1 MPQTSLKS
9 PDRPLSFE
17 SLRNI
22 NSETLRA
29 HYNAFCEKTEQVAQW
44 LDARPVLLVALL
56 LGAYGFVAVIHSCF
70 RPMWHDEL
78 ITFDLALSPSVA
90 QMLRD
95 LHRIDLNPPLL
106 YVLDYVSLR
115 FPGAQ
120 INEHFALLAARF
132 PSLLAG
138 LVASLGL
145 FALVRSRSGPL
156 YALAAVAFLW
166 KTEFLRYVWEN
177 RPYALLCG
185 FLVLLI
191 LVWGRASKPHRHP
204 AWVGA
209 VLLVS
214 LAMMSSHLFA
224 SFLLVAFLMA
234 EIARTW
240 REKRFDVPMFFAFL
254 LPLGIPLAYARLL
267 PIYGRV
273 EFPAAFQVSVGKL
286 AVSYVSLLD
295 NCATVLVPILVLC
308 LLATAVRKKGGEAEL
323 GAEAAAST
331 SPITLPEWVLLL
343 GILAEPVFSAIS
355 IGRLHGAFF
364 RRYGLPSCISMVLL
378 LIAFLYWRFGG
389 LRRVALIA
397 VIASCV
403 NPLLQFAHHPL
414 QYLTLRDDPSFAAT
428 PLGYRAVDPN
438 LPFVD
443 ASVLTFVEMNHR
455 ESSEFLSRT
464 YFLTDRSRAIRYS
477 HATLWEGEAEVVRIL
492 HFRGQ
497 VEDFGEFETAHPHF
511 LVLGTY
517 NHPEEWLLRTL
528 IAEGHTVRYLGSFE
542 TSYID
547 KDLYEVT
554 IRPKR

>member
-1 MPQTSLKS
+1 MPETRLKS
-9 PDRPLSFE
+9 PARPLSFE
-17 SLRNI
+17 DLRNI
-22 NSETLRA
+22 DSETLRA
-29 HYNAFCEKTEQVAQW
+29 HCNAFWKKTEQLAQW
-44 LDARPVLLVALL
+44 LDARPTLLVVLL
-56 LGAYGFVAVIHSCF
+56 LGAYVFVAVIHACF

-78 ITFDLALSPSVA
+78 ITYDLALSPSVA
-90 QMLRD
+90 QMVRD

-115 FPGAQ
+115 LPGAQ
-120 INEHFALLAARF
+120 VNEHFALLAARF

-145 FALVRSRSGPL
+145 FVLVRSRSGPL
-156 YALAAVAFLW
+156 YALAAVTFLW

-191 LVWGRASKPHRHP
+191 LAWGQASKPHRHP
-204 AWVGA
+204 AWIWA
-209 VLLVS
+209 VLLVA

-224 SFLLVAFLMA
+224 SFVLVAFLVA
-234 EIARTW
+234 EIARAW
-240 REKRFDVPMFFAFL
+240 REKRPDVPMFIAFL
-254 LPLGIPLAYARLL
+254 LPLGIPLAYAWLL
-267 PIYGRV
+267 PVYGRV

-308 LLATAVRKKGGEAEL
+308 LLATALRETGGEAGRNTEFTVS
-323 GAEAAAST
+323 AS
-331 SPITLPEWVLLL
+331 PLTLPEWVLLL
-343 GILAEPVFSAIS
+343 GILAEPVFAAIS

-364 RRYGLPSCISMVLL
+364 RRYGLPSCISMVVLL
-378 LIAFLYWRFGG
+378 VAFLYWRFDG

-403 NPLLQFAHHPL
+403 NPMLQFARHPL
-414 QYLTLRDDPSFAAT
+414 EYLTVRDAPVFT
-428 PLGYRAVDPN
+428 PTPAGYRATDPS

-464 YFLTDRSRAIRYS
+464 YFLTDGSRAIRYS
-477 HATLWEGEAEVVRIL
+477 HATLWESEAEVGRIL

-497 VEDFGEFETAHPHF
+497 VEDFVKFEIAHPRF